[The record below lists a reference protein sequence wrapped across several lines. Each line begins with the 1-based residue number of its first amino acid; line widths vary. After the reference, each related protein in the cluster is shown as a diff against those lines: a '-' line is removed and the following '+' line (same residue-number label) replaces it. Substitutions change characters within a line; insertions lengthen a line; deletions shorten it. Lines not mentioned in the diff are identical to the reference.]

1 MYYQPMN
8 VMEDG
13 IVIDPRSVGTPPIL
27 NMLPPITVNPSTKVT

>member
-13 IVIDPRSVGTPPIL
+13 ITIDSRGVGPKSIS